1 MATTDHPDTGF
12 THPSTHP
19 DAGYRATLPPKES
32 DSVLREGGWDL
43 HPASCIRAGGW
54 AKHQTRRGDGGLA
67 RKEVSRRIFSSL
79 ISLSYTGR

>member
-12 THPSTHP
+12 THPSPHP
-19 DAGYRATLPPKES
+19 DAGYRATLSPKES

-54 AKHQTRRGDGGLA
+54 VGQTPNPPGGPAGWRGRR
-67 RKEVSRRIFSSL
+67 
-79 ISLSYTGR
+79 